1 MFKGLV
7 VKTSVIK
14 PSQLLQVALVLI
26 ICFAA
31 SSAFGSSHKKCSKPA
46 CDINP
51 IGHRKL
57 VKDETWFSPEK
68 EKAFGDKFSAAL
80 EQRVELLTDERIT
93 AVVDRVAQ
101 HIAQNSDAQIPVTVR
116 VIRSNNAY
124 ALTLPGGHLYLTSAL
139 LLQLRSEGELASMLA
154 RGIAHIGLHT
164 AAREQTRTS
173 LMQLANVTVQAYA
186 QPGSLTGS
194 GMPSMI
200 GMLDWERA
208 DELSA
213 DFFGIQYIYKAGYE
227 TDCFLS
233 AIQNVW
239 KPDPAKPELPSLSPF
254 PPLADRMK
262 ALQKEIDDI
271 LPRRADAIVSTPEF
285 DEFMQRL
292 RTIAPVLEP
301 QPETEP
307 TLIRH
312 EQAVHD

>member
-1 MFKGLV
+1 LY
-7 VKTSVIK
+7 
-14 PSQLLQVALVLI
+14 VALVLI
-26 ICFAA
+26 TCLAA
-31 SSAFGSSHKKCSKPA
+31 NSAFGSSRKKCSKPA
-46 CDINP
+46 CDINA

-57 VKDETWFSPEK
+57 VKNDNWFSPEK
-68 EKAFGDKFSAAL
+68 EKAFGEKYSAAL
-80 EQRVELLTDERIT
+80 EQKVELLKDVPIT
-93 AVVDRVAQ
+93 TFVGRVAQ

-116 VIRSNNAY
+116 VIRSNDVY
-124 ALTLPGGHLYLTSAL
+124 AFTLPGGHLYLTSAL
-139 LLQLRSEGELASMLA
+139 LLRLRTEGELASMLA
-154 RGIAHIGLHT
+154 RGIAHIGLHS
-164 AAREQTRTS
+164 AAREQTRETR
-173 LMQLANVTVQAYA
+173 MQMASAAVEAYA
-186 QPGSLTGS
+186 RPGSLTGT

-239 KPDPAKPELPSLSPF
+239 KPDPAKPDLPSLSPF
-254 PPLADRMK
+254 PPLVDRMK
-262 ALQKEIDDI
+262 ALQNEIDDI

-292 RTIAPVLEP
+292 RSIAPVLEP